1 MRRLYFLVPD
11 VELTSDIVDALLVAR
26 VPESRI
32 HVVAREGTPLGNLP
46 EAGLAQK
53 SDLIPAIERGIGLG
67 GATGTVAG
75 LIAIAIPGGAVISA
89 GALVLALALAGGTAG
104 AWISSMVGVSV
115 DSPRLKPFEQAIAR
129 GELLMMVDVPKE
141 RVAEIEHTVCALHPQ
156 ARPEGIE
163 PDIPAF
169 P

>member
-11 VELTSDIVDALLVAR
+11 VEMASNIVDALLVAR
-26 VPESRI
+26 VPEHRI
-32 HVVAREGTPLGNLP
+32 HVLAREGTPLGNLP

-67 GATGTVAG
+67 GATGTLAG
-75 LIAIAIPGGAVISA
+75 LVVIAIPGAAVISA
-89 GALVLALALAGGTAG
+89 GALVLGLALAGSTAG
-104 AWISSMVGVSV
+104 AWISSMIGVSV
-115 DSPRLKPFEQAIAR
+115 KSPRLAPFEEAISR

-141 RVAEIEHTVCALHPQ
+141 RVAEIERAVCALHPL
-156 ARPEGIE
+156 ARPEGVE

>member
-11 VELTSDIVDALLVAR
+11 VELASTIVDALLVAR
-26 VPESRI
+26 VPEPRI
-32 HVVAREGTPLGNLP
+32 HIVAREGTSLGNLP

-67 GATGTVAG
+67 GATGTLAG
-75 LIAIAIPGGAVISA
+75 LVVIAIPGAAVISA
-89 GALVLALALAGGTAG
+89 GALVLGLALAGGTAG
-104 AWISSMVGVSV
+104 AWISSMIGVSV
-115 DSPRLKPFEQAIAR
+115 RSPRLKPFEEAIAR
-129 GELLMMVDVPKE
+129 GELLMMVDVPKD
-141 RVAEIEHTVCALHPQ
+141 RVTEIERAVCAVHPL
-156 ARPEGIE
+156 ARPEGVE

>member
-11 VELTSDIVDALLVAR
+11 IATAHSIVDELLLAR
-26 VPESRI
+26 LAEKHI
-32 HVVAREGTPLGNLP
+32 HVIAREGTPLGNLP

-53 SDLIPAIERGIGLG
+53 TDLIPAIERGLGFG
-67 GATGTVAG
+67 GATGTLAG
-75 LIAIAIPGGAVISA
+75 LVAIAIPGSAVISA
-89 GALVLALALAGGTAG
+89 GALVVALAVTGTALG
-104 AWISSMVGVSV
+104 AWISSMIGISV
-115 DSPRLKPFEQAIAR
+115 ESPRLKPYEQAIE
-129 GELLMMVDVPKE
+129 GGQLLMMVDVPAP
-141 RVAEIEHTVCALHPQ
+141 RVSEIEALIALHHPD